1 MAVEQSAA
9 FQTAVADS
17 RKLTGKPSN
26 DQLLELYALYK
37 VGTGEDFAKSPEP
50 GMFDLKASKY
60 AHSIKLPISKGK
72 AKRNAWKKHADE
84 GLTPEKAQ
92 EQYVALVESLK
103 ESVGY
108 DANKVPETVGSS

>member
-9 FQTAVADS
+9 FQTAVVDS

-26 DQLLELYALYK
+26 EQLLELYALYK
-37 VGTGEDFAKSPEP
+37 VGTGEDFSKSPDP
-50 GMFDLKASKY
+50 GMFDL
-60 AHSIKLPISKGK
+60 KGK
-72 AKRNAWKKHADE
+72 AKRNAWRKHVDE

-103 ESVGY
+103 ASVGY

>member
-9 FQTAVADS
+9 FKTAVEDS

-37 VGTGEDFAKSPEP
+37 
-50 GMFDLKASKY
+50 
-60 AHSIKLPISKGK
+60 GK
-72 AKRNAWKKHADE
+72 AKKNAWKKHADA